1 MTTPGHEDLRLV
13 VPCYNEAGRLPRDA
27 FLAFVRS
34 RPGTVVLFVNDGS
47 TDNTANVL
55 RELADAAGPCVQVLD
70 FPGNRGKAEAVRQGL
85 VAGLDAGAAFVG
97 YWDADLSTPLDAVA
111 RFMAIFGRRPQV
123 DIVMGAR
130 VQLLGRD
137 VQRRLFRHY
146 AGRVFATA
154 ASLALGVRVYDT
166 QCGAKIFRASEAV
179 AAVFQSPFRS
189 AWAFDV
195 EILARY
201 ISATGPS
208 DAESRLYEL
217 PLQAWRDVPGSKV
230 KLRHGL
236 RAAWDLWR
244 IRSAMRSVR
253 R

>member
-70 FPGNRGKAEAVRQGL
+70 LPGNRGKAEAVRQGL

-97 YWDADLSTPLDAVA
+97 YWDADLSTPLEAVA

-154 ASLALGVRVYDT
+154 ASLALGIRVLHDT
-166 QCGAKIFRASEAV
+166 QCGAKIFRAQRGGCGRLPEPV
-179 AAVFQSPFRS
+179 PNRRGRS
-189 AWAFDV
+189 TSRSSRGTS
-195 EILARY
+195 ARPDCR
-201 ISATGPS
+201 TPR
-208 DAESRLYEL
+208 SRL
-217 PLQAWRDVPGSKV
+217 
-230 KLRHGL
+230 LRTALAGL
-236 RAAWDLWR
+236 A
-244 IRSAMRSVR
+244 
-253 R
+253 